1 MDNRYVILRFL
12 FGDDPCDRGW
22 PLVWNV
28 NDLNIVS
35 PRRDTSASAVQRS
48 GKQILSASH
57 QVSSPGC
64 TPDEVC
70 SRWRRVHSGVRNTE
84 FSSHNAVI
92 VRRHRELWASC
103 QIERERERWREGE
116 RDRYNQTGEEY
127 HRWNHAARSFW
138 WNLAHAVKCEPSK
151 CHVQLIRRYLHSP
164 FMFGPKKTHKKN
176 SSFLTHSQLKH
187 LLIYLLYLVG
197 NRTRPS
203 QRYMWI
209 TILYYHDL
217 PNRLAVVV
225 VIAPSERCLPDYRP
239 QFCITRQ
246 CQSEIMFV
254 FLQNNYVLL
263 HAPTTLI
270 QFKASLAKKKKPWT
284 KLRVG
289 VDTCN

>member
-1 MDNRYVILRFL
+1 MDNQYVILRFL
-12 FGDDPCDRGW
+12 FGDDPCDRAG
-22 PLVWNV
+22 PPVRNV
-28 NDLNIVS
+28 NDLNIAS

-70 SRWRRVHSGVRNTE
+70 SRWRGVHSGVRNTE

-164 FMFGPKKTHKKN
+164 FMFGPKKNTQKKQQFLN
-176 SSFLTHSQLKH
+176 SFTAETPINIFTLLGGKQNTSFTEIHVNYNFILSW
-187 LLIYLLYLVG
+187 
-197 NRTRPS
+197 PS
-203 QRYMWI
+203 KQVSGCCCNCTEWALPSWLSP
-209 TILYYHDL
+209 TVLYYKTMSVRDHVCVSAEQL
-217 PNRLAVVV
+217 CPPARTNH
-225 VIAPSERCLPDYRP
+225 SY
-239 QFCITRQ
+239 T
-246 CQSEIMFV
+246 
-254 FLQNNYVLL
+254 
-263 HAPTTLI
+263 I
-270 QFKASLAKKKKPWT
+270 Q
-284 KLRVG
+284 G
-289 VDTCN
+289 

>member
-12 FGDDPCDRGW
+12 FGDDPCDRAW

-28 NDLNIVS
+28 NDLNIAS

-70 SRWRRVHSGVRNTE
+70 SRWRGVHSGVRNTE

-138 WNLAHAVKCEPSK
+138 WNLAHAVKCEPSEMSRPVDTK
-151 CHVQLIRRYLHSP
+151 I
-164 FMFGPKKTHKKN
+164 
-176 SSFLTHSQLKH
+176 SSLT
-187 LLIYLLYLVG
+187 
-197 NRTRPS
+197 
-203 QRYMWI
+203 
-209 TILYYHDL
+209 
-217 PNRLAVVV
+217 
-225 VIAPSERCLPDYRP
+225 
-239 QFCITRQ
+239 F
-246 CQSEIMFV
+246 
-254 FLQNNYVLL
+254 YVR
-263 HAPTTLI
+263 
-270 QFKASLAKKKKPWT
+270 AKKKHT
-284 KLRVG
+284 KKTAVS
-289 VDTCN
+289 